1 VVLGPVSTAT
11 STATATP
18 TLSPTLTPAQGPSS
32 HSSDD
37 EEDDPRKPTDEQRQ
51 QRQHT
56 NAGNRDDYH
65 TEGTVTAVGSE
76 GETLVVLIALRD
88 GIQEVRL
95 HCAASGCPD
104 VRVGDYVEAE
114 GTKENESLFYADEI
128 SVTRNGRTVR

>member
-1 VVLGPVSTAT
+1 MLT
-11 STATATP
+11 SVQAP
-18 TLSPTLTPAQGPSS
+18 PSRP
-32 HSSDD
+32 SDD

-65 TEGTVTAVGSE
+65 TEGTVTAVGGE
-76 GETLVVLIALRD
+76 GDTLVVLIALRD

-95 HCAASGCPD
+95 HCAASACPD

-114 GTKENESLFYADEI
+114 GAKENEALFYADEI
-128 SVTRNGRTVR
+128 TVPRDGRTVR